1 MTAVSRTFGS
11 DGAIT
16 AAYDK

>member
-1 MTAVSRTFGS
+1 MKDVSRTFGS

-16 AAYDK
+16 AA